1 MQKQDVIEALT
12 SLNED
17 IEQSIVA
24 IDDENAVESWDRDS
38 INNWEFMKDN
48 LETISDYVESANEL
62 VDMILSADFDVDD
75 IIEQAQRMKGK

>member
-24 IDDENAVESWDRDS
+24 IDDESAVESWDRDS